1 MHDAENRYSREAAR
15 SAVISIMQAN
25 PSIPQHGTI
34 ARLLAE
40 AARPGSPVQIALS
53 PLAAAQ
59 GPVVTTRMDAR
70 HTAARL
76 VAGLVRGQPT
86 SSPTHELAVELRNMW
101 TVRDRRAAGILD
113 AALSEVNTADVLL

>member
-1 MHDAENRYSREAAR
+1 MHDPETRYSREAAR

-25 PSIPQHGTI
+25 PAIPQHGVI
-34 ARLLAE
+34 ARLLSE
-40 AARPGSPVQIALS
+40 AARPGSPVQIALG

-76 VAGLVRGQPT
+76 IAGLVRGQPT
-86 SSPTHELAVELRNMW
+86 NSPTHELAVELRNMW
-101 TVRDRRAAGILD
+101 AVRDRRAAQILF
-113 AALSEVNTADVLL
+113 AALSEANTADVLL